1 MFASDGQRAWRNAIT
16 LIAKREWLLS
26 GDTLTVRRTE
36 EDLTVEIIRRP
47 QGESTASNL
56 TTLNFQTL
64 GVEAD
69 TSAARVTHYSI
80 FDRTP
85 ADIDDPDLAGDLDH
99 LAASLDY
106 LDYLA
111 SQKTFKKTSKKKSFG
126 YQCRSFTGSSP
137 VREGGGLTRWETTIR
152 LSREPLSKWGEGKMK
167 FQVGK
172 FTCEVL
178 LGDDG
183 KLVVRWFPEPPK
195 YLNKAERDR
204 ICLGSPKWHTDG
216 SIVSMDRRQ
225 RTTNKGS
232 ICILPRLV
240 NVNITKVGNTF
251 IHY

>member
-1 MFASDGQRAWRNAIT
+1 M
-16 LIAKREWLLS
+16 K
-26 GDTLTVRRTE
+26 
-36 EDLTVEIIRRP
+36 
-47 QGESTASNL
+47 
-56 TTLNFQTL
+56 
-64 GVEAD
+64 VEAD
-69 TSAARVTHYSI
+69 TSAARVTHCSI

-111 SQKTFKKTSKKKSFG
+111 SQKTFKKTSKYKKKSFG
-126 YQCRSFTGSSP
+126 YQCRSFTSSGP

-152 LSREPLSKWGEGKMK
+152 LSGEPLPKWGEGKMK

-195 YLNKAERDR
+195 YLNKAERDQYQAGIAEFLEELER
-204 ICLGSPKWHTDG
+204 KLGR
-216 SIVSMDRRQ
+216 DRS
-225 RTTNKGS
+225 N
-232 ICILPRLV
+232 LPRL
-240 NVNITKVGNTF
+240 NGGGCG
-251 IHY
+251 

>member
-1 MFASDGQRAWRNAIT
+1 M
-16 LIAKREWLLS
+16 K
-26 GDTLTVRRTE
+26 
-36 EDLTVEIIRRP
+36 
-47 QGESTASNL
+47 
-56 TTLNFQTL
+56 
-64 GVEAD
+64 VEAD
-69 TSAARVTHYSI
+69 TSAARVTHCSI

-111 SQKTFKKTSKKKSFG
+111 SQKTFKKTSKYKKKSFG
-126 YQCRSFTGSSP
+126 YQCRSFTSCGP

-152 LSREPLSKWGEGKMK
+152 LSGEPLPKWGEGKMK

-195 YLNKAERDR
+195 YLNKAERDQYQAGIAEFLEELER
-204 ICLGSPKWHTDG
+204 KLGR
-216 SIVSMDRRQ
+216 DRS
-225 RTTNKGS
+225 N
-232 ICILPRLV
+232 LPRL
-240 NVNITKVGNTF
+240 NGAGCG
-251 IHY
+251 